1 MNRGLI
7 LIILLSSSSFCYSQ
21 SYIKLNGATGILGI
35 PGIGIEVPLSKK
47 FSFQLDATMSFWNS
61 ITSEMYDSR
70 PYVFNQIFPEVRYFT
85 KEVNDGLYFGTH
97 FGYGMFKI
105 SKNGSYASQNKYQ
118 YGYLFFAGITF
129 GYQWKI
135 KERWLI
141 DGFLGGGYSKATYEG
156 FERNTG
162 TRYNLNENV
171 NFSAQW
177 IPYRGGVMIGYRF

>member
-1 MNRGLI
+1 
-7 LIILLSSSSFCYSQ
+7 
-21 SYIKLNGATGILGI
+21 
-35 PGIGIEVPLSKK
+35 
-47 FSFQLDATMSFWNS
+47 
-61 ITSEMYDSR
+61 
-70 PYVFNQIFPEVRYFT
+70 
-85 KEVNDGLYFGTH
+85 
-97 FGYGMFKI
+97 MFKI
-105 SKNGSYASQNKYQ
+105 SKNGSHASQNKYQ
-118 YGYLFFAGITF
+118 YRYLFFAGITF

-177 IPYRGGVMIGYRF
+177 IPYRGGVMIGYSF